1 MRTSETNVTL
11 YYGVDAS
18 KRYDVVGASIPN
30 RGSDKFMTNTVA
42 LAGKYCTD
50 GGNCLTL
57 EPGQTD
63 PNPSGLVL
71 DGKGSS
77 DFFDQLTLCT
87 YSQDISG
94 CNPSS
99 GGYYNAMKDFL
110 IQGDTGAMELYAGFG
125 LPVCGTTSYVGDG
138 PTYCDGTSEKQV
150 EDAVVASEIGDL
162 ATQTLDTV
170 STIDE
175 IVGEVNS
182 SVSNMTE
189 CLTTIMEF
197 LEQTVLGD
205 YEHFAQVGEQYHAD
219 ADTFQQIMQQTKEA
233 VDALEQHIG
242 EISSTVSE
250 INSMVEQSTDGI
262 SGIAEKS
269 GSTQNLVTEGY
280 DKLQECTQS
289 VNVIRD
295 FVAQFHLD

>member
-1 MRTSETNVTL
+1 MDKDEAKTKLQQQGFDVTLKPRFSSRKNLGKIVRADPGIGVRTSETNVTL

-18 KRYDVVGASIPN
+18 KRYDVVGTSIPD
-30 RGSDKFMTNTVA
+30 RGSDKIMTNTVA

-150 EDAVVASEIGDL
+150 EDGSDGTAEQAMSEKI
-162 ATQTLDTV
+162 
-170 STIDE
+170 
-175 IVGEVNS
+175 
-182 SVSNMTE
+182 SNTW
-189 CLTTIMEF
+189 L
-197 LEQTVLGD
+197 V
-205 YEHFAQVGEQYHAD
+205 
-219 ADTFQQIMQQTKEA
+219 
-233 VDALEQHIG
+233 
-242 EISSTVSE
+242 ISSW
-250 INSMVEQSTDGI
+250 
-262 SGIAEKS
+262 
-269 GSTQNLVTEGY
+269 
-280 DKLQECTQS
+280 
-289 VNVIRD
+289 
-295 FVAQFHLD
+295 

>member
-18 KRYDVVGASIPN
+18 KRYDVVGTSIPD

-50 GGNCLTL
+50 GGDCLTL

-110 IQGDTGAMELYAGFG
+110 IQGDTGAM
-125 LPVCGTTSYVGDG
+125 
-138 PTYCDGTSEKQV
+138 
-150 EDAVVASEIGDL
+150 
-162 ATQTLDTV
+162 
-170 STIDE
+170 
-175 IVGEVNS
+175 
-182 SVSNMTE
+182 
-189 CLTTIMEF
+189 
-197 LEQTVLGD
+197 
-205 YEHFAQVGEQYHAD
+205 
-219 ADTFQQIMQQTKEA
+219 
-233 VDALEQHIG
+233 
-242 EISSTVSE
+242 
-250 INSMVEQSTDGI
+250 
-262 SGIAEKS
+262 
-269 GSTQNLVTEGY
+269 
-280 DKLQECTQS
+280 
-289 VNVIRD
+289 
-295 FVAQFHLD
+295 